1 MCEAGTDQQVAH
13 LPESLMMMM
22 VVVVVMKMKMMMMM
36 MMMMMIVFL
45 LPALATLVAFLRE
58 VHYKGWL

>member
-13 LPESLMMMM
+13 LHESLMMMM
-22 VVVVVMKMKMMMMM
+22 VVVVVMKMKMMM